1 MHRVIDIDLDSHPT
15 PFRVHDDA
23 YDALKGYLDE
33 ARARLADDPDAAEVT
48 SDLERSIAAK
58 LTDRTGPA
66 GRIVTLQDIE
76 AVLADVGPVGPVGAG
91 DERPATP
98 PWPASAD
105 RPHRRRRLSRI
116 RDGQQFAGVC
126 TGLAAYAEIDVA
138 WVRTIFIFATLVTA
152 GAFLL
157 VYLVLAFVLPIAPTY
172 DAWVAAQE

>member
-23 YDALKGYLDE
+23 YDALSRYLDE

-58 LTDRTGPA
+58 LTDRIGPA

-76 AVLADVGPVGPVGAG
+76 AVLADVGPVGEAE
-91 DERPATP
+91 DRPAAAAAPTF
-98 PWPASAD
+98 ST
-105 RPHRRRRLSRI
+105 RPHRRRRLYRI
-116 RDGQQFAGVC
+116 REGQQFAGVC
-126 TGLAAYAEIDVA
+126 AGLAAYTEIGVD
-138 WVRTIFIFATLVTA
+138 WVRTIFILATLVTA
-152 GAFLL
+152 GAFLI

-172 DAWVAAQE
+172 DAWVAAQD